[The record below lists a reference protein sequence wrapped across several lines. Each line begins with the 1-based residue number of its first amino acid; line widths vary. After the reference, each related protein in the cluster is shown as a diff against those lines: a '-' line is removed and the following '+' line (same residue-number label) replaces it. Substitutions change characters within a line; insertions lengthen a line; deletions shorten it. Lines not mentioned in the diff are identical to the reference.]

1 MCPKRRWHEQACRIS
16 RHQQPILLAC
26 PIPGPILEFYRPV
39 TRPDLLMRVVGS
51 PGAESMLERP
61 DGVSQQGSRPAEQRD
76 PSSRRAC
83 RTPWLRLS
91 TAGGWLCPARTCGLE
106 HGFGQPVQPANCGQ
120 RGSCCRG
127 VHGARSARDRPVF
140 QPKLPRVRGVCLYCI
155 HLLKDRVV
163 CYMCARLLCQT
174 TRFHGHCHSCI
185 KRLISRQK
193 SNLQS
198 LAA

>member
-1 MCPKRRWHEQACRIS
+1 MFIERVVPACVFGNCSSTGAEVLQAVADRRHACVEHSYDARSDCMCPKRRWHEQACRIS

-83 RTPWLRLS
+83 CTPWLRLS

-140 QPKLPRVRGVCLYCI
+140 QPKLPRVRGVCL
-155 HLLKDRVV
+155 
-163 CYMCARLLCQT
+163 
-174 TRFHGHCHSCI
+174 SCP
-185 KRLISRQK
+185 
-193 SNLQS
+193 
-198 LAA
+198 